1 MADDTGKLSFYTLR
15 NDTIHTMAF
24 KLLII
29 GVLVSC
35 ARSSV
40 IPSAAVAV
48 TPLKADYDPNPQYAY
63 AYDVQDSITGD
74 FKSQYETRNG
84 DVVKGSYSLFD
95 PDGTKRTVDYTADP
109 INGFNAVVKK
119 EPIATGLV
127 THVVGNPAVAAVAS
141 PIVAASVPAAVVAA
155 PATVASP
162 APVIAVAAPAPAP
175 VAAVVAEAPAPIV
188 AAEPAIAAPVP
199 FSLVAPATHFVPPY
213 EAKAPAVI
221 TTAGQFNYPSHTVAI
236 ASPLRVNNVVYPQQY
251 IPNTYPA
258 FPYGYPSNF
267 ITSYI
272 KDQGNVFHKSS
283 APPSYAT
290 TNSFSAPLVTKVAAP
305 INYAYPQY
313 FTQYNQYPYDLQGSY
328 SAPVLSKY
336 NLPYTQW
343 F

>member
-1 MADDTGKLSFYTLR
+1 M
-15 NDTIHTMAF
+15 
-24 KLLII
+24 LII

-48 TPLKADYDPNPQYAY
+48 TPLKEDYDPNPQYAY

-74 FKSQYETRNG
+74 FKSQYETRSG

-109 INGFNAVVKK
+109 VNGFNAVVKK

-127 THVVGNPAVAAVAS
+127 TQVVGNPAVAAVAS
-141 PIVAASVPAAVVAA
+141 PIVAASVPAPIVAAPAPVVAA
-155 PATVASP
+155 PTPIVAVG
-162 APVIAVAAPAPAP
+162 APPPAP
-175 VAAVVAEAPAPIV
+175 VAAVVASAPAPIV
-188 AAEPAIAAPVP
+188 AAGPQAIATPVP
-199 FSLVAPATHFVPPY
+199 ISVVAPATHFVPPY

-236 ASPLRVNNVVYPQQY
+236 ASPLKVNNVVYSQQY
-251 IPNTYPA
+251 IPNTYPTFA
-258 FPYGYPSNF
+258 YGYPSNF

-272 KDQGNVFHKSS
+272 KDQENVFHKSS

-305 INYAYPQY
+305 INYAFPQY
-313 FTQYNQYPYDLQGSY
+313 YTQYNQYPYDLQGSY

-336 NLPYTQW
+336 TLPYTQW